1 VVNAGGHGFFRVGY
15 SATLRDR
22 LTAVLASLGSLERYN
37 LVDDAWQEVVAG
49 RLAAIDY
56 LSFLEGFRAERE
68 LAVWQAI
75 VRGLRGLGRL
85 LGDDTY
91 PRFQAR
97 VHALLAPA
105 VAELGDPVAGEDD
118 VRGKLRG
125 LLFAAFAI
133 QGGDDATVARARELF
148 DRAEADPASVH
159 PELVAAATSV
169 VANKG
174 DAAAYERML
183 AAYHAAGNPQEQ
195 LRHLNAL
202 AEFDDEALILR
213 TCELAM
219 TPDVKTQN
227 APFLLA
233 RCIGN
238 RRHGAAAWTFVRQ
251 HWAAANEAFPRNTI
265 VRMVSS
271 VSSLTDEAVAAD
283 VQSFF
288 AEHPIEQAAKT
299 LEQVLE
305 RQRVNTALRAR
316 EEGPFAA
323 GL

>member
-1 VVNAGGHGFFRVGY
+1 M
-15 SATLRDR
+15 
-22 LTAVLASLGSLERYN
+22 
-37 LVDDAWQEVVAG
+37 
-49 RLAAIDY
+49 
-56 LSFLEGFRAERE
+56 
-68 LAVWQAI
+68 
-75 VRGLRGLGRL
+75 
-85 LGDDTY
+85 
-91 PRFQAR
+91 
-97 VHALLAPA
+97 
-105 VAELGDPVAGEDD
+105 
-118 VRGKLRG
+118 RGKLRG

-133 QGGDDATVARARELF
+133 QGADEPSVAKARVLF
-148 DRAEADPASVH
+148 DGAASDPAGGH
-159 PELVAAATSV
+159 PELVAAATSI

-174 DAAAYERML
+174 DDATYERML
-183 AAYHAAGNPQEQ
+183 AAYHTAGTPQEQ

-202 AEFDDEALILR
+202 AEFDAEALILR

-251 HWAAANEAFPRNTI
+251 HWTQANDLFPRNTI

-288 AEHPIEQAAKT
+288 AEHPIAQAAKT

-316 EEGPFAA
+316 EAGPFASH
-323 GL
+323 L